1 MTELM
6 KRYEAETGKN
16 ASDELYSGSMK
27 LYMPSNDYIQ
37 WLESKAKCNYETV
50 EKFQEII
57 RNQCDEIS
65 ALKEQLR
72 WRLVSERPEK
82 DGWYLCKVLY
92 VNDTIGE
99 ETVHF
104 DGERFVFSN
113 VVKWLPI
120 PPAPEGG
127 VKCTN

>member
-1 MTELM
+1 MGGEMMEKTEMM
-6 KRYEAETGKN
+6 KRYEAERGGIMPCGM
-16 ASDELYSGSMK
+16 EIQGGFIYSK
-27 LYMPSNDYIQ
+27 EYVA
-37 WLESKAKCNYETV
+37 WLEA
-50 EKFQEII
+50 
-57 RNQCDEIS
+57 
-65 ALKEQLR
+65 QLT
-72 WRLVSERPEK
+72 WRPVSERPEK

-120 PPAPEGG
+120 PPAPEGE
-127 VKCTN
+127 